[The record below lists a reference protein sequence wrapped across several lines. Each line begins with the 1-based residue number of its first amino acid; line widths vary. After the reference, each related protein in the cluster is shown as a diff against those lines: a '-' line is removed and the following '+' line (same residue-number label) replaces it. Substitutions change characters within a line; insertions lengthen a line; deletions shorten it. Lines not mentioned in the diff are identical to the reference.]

1 MQLIKFYQRKNI
13 ISQIFSTE
21 INLLFS
27 NSAILKNLLNLLF
40 VSKQKDSK
48 DFKTRLGLLYY
59 ETEEIKHTNKD
70 KERDTKD
77 KKICV
82 K

>member
-1 MQLIKFYQRKNI
+1 M
-13 ISQIFSTE
+13 
-21 INLLFS
+21 
-27 NSAILKNLLNLLF
+27 F

-48 DFKTRLGLLYY
+48 EFKTRLGLLYY

-77 KKICV
+77 KKFVLNKDTKLYNLFLETYAIQYISSIG
-82 K
+82 